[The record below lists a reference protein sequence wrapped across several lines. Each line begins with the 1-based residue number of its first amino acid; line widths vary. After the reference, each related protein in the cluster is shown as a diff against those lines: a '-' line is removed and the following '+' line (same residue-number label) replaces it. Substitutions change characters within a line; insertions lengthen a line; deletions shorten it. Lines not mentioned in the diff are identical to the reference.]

1 MANPSKKKGTAWET
15 ALVEYLKLSGF
26 PYAERR
32 ALCGTSDRG
41 DVAGIPGVVLE
52 AKAEKTIALSTYMDE
67 VATEKQNANAQV
79 GAAVI
84 KRRNR
89 GPGDSYVVMPLSQ
102 FVDLI
107 GDGVAK

>member
-1 MANPSKKKGTAWET
+1 VNRSKAKGTAWET
-15 ALVEYLKLSGF
+15 ALVEYLKVSGF

-52 AKAEKTIALSTYMDE
+52 AKAEKVIDLAGYMNE
-67 VATEKQNANAQV
+67 VAAEKRNAGAQV

-84 KRRNR
+84 KRRSHGTDR
-89 GPGDSYVVMPLSQ
+89 AYVVMELCD
-102 FVDLI
+102 FVELI
-107 GDGVAK
+107 R

>member
-1 MANPSKKKGTAWET
+1 MANASKKKGTAWET

-52 AKAEKTIALSTYMDE
+52 AKAEKTITLSTYMDE

-89 GPGDSYVVMPLSQ
+89 GPGSAYVVMPLSQ
-102 FVDLI
+102 FVEMIADE
-107 GDGVAK
+107 VTS